1 MDIDKIYDIVN
12 DYLERKLD
20 ALLYFV
26 DAHRLPLI
34 VTFSVH
40 LAMVIIICNVA
51 LSYIDVSTPNMVAI
65 SMEDMALIEKELSQI
80 GSDRHK
86 IDTRLSHRA
95 SMSGFTNHAAADL
108 GEDIDISQMS
118 KNFSTLREAEAIT
131 HQVNEYGE
139 NVKVDLFSEQVKN
152 REIDLDEYQ
161 RIDTSRKDKKPQVY
175 VGKSSVHY
183 SFTSPV
189 RHNIAPLP
197 VPIYTARQGGLVVV
211 DVRISREGKVIAA
224 QINTTRTT
232 CPYEDAHEKALVY
245 ARRARFNVDA
255 TAPESQQGYISYEFQ

>member
-1 MDIDKIYDIVN
+1 
-12 DYLERKLD
+12 
-20 ALLYFV
+20 
-26 DAHRLPLI
+26 
-34 VTFSVH
+34 
-40 LAMVIIICNVA
+40 
-51 LSYIDVSTPNMVAI
+51 
-65 SMEDMALIEKELSQI
+65 
-80 GSDRHK
+80 
-86 IDTRLSHRA
+86 
-95 SMSGFTNHAAADL
+95 MSGFTNHAAADL

-224 QINTTRTT
+224 QINTSRTT
-232 CPYEDAHEKALVY
+232 CPYEDAHERALVY
-245 ARRARFNVDA
+245 ARRARFNVDGS
-255 TAPESQQGYISYEFQ
+255 APESQPGYISYEFQ